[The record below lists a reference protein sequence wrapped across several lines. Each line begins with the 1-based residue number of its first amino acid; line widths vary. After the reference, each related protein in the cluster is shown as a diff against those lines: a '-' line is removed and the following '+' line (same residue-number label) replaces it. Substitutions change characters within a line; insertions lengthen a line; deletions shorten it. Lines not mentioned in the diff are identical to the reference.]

1 MPVDFL
7 TTEQNRTMVAM
18 LQNPMT
24 CSWRGIFILMSEIL
38 LSLTSDGEGITG
50 WELRFSS
57 PPPVFW
63 APFFLI

>member
-7 TTEQNRTMVAM
+7 TTEQELNYGRYVAEPNDVQ
-18 LQNPMT
+18 LA
-24 CSWRGIFILMSEIL
+24 RYFLMSGIL
-38 LSLTSDGEGITG
+38 PSLTSGGEGITG

-63 APFFLI
+63 APF